1 MNSNMQEINLELIH
15 LNECTFNNI
24 SILEKIL
31 NQLNSAVAAKE
42 LEWVANSEAHANEIK
57 SNLQKHLQ
65 TDYGDDIKKVLDS
78 FLDYYA
84 FAKSVST
91 KLINSNYSYENIS
104 EDTELLVKKYN
115 NIYEMFNALRLNI
128 KDKIAQNMNS
138 IYENSNSI
146 ISNGSYI
153 FILWFSISISVTFF
167 ISRDFKFRI
176 NQIVQETREIASGDA
191 DFNKRLCIV
200 SYDELGDV
208 TKSINLFINK
218 LHQEH
223 EELVK
228 AKKELKS
235 LYVLD
240 SLTKLYNRVKI
251 DEIIDTELQRI
262 NRYTNNSVFSIIL
275 IDIDHFKSINDTYG
289 HLAGDSVLE
298 EFALILKN
306 NARATDYVG
315 RWGGEEFII
324 ICVETDTHGS
334 MAVAEKLRTAID
346 KFDFT
351 TVGHKTASF
360 GVASSTKGIDAK
372 TILDNAD
379 KALYKA
385 KNSGRNQVV
394 NYSELP

>member
-1 MNSNMQEINLELIH
+1 MQEINAELIH
-15 LNECTFNNI
+15 LHECTFNNI
-24 SILEKIL
+24 SLLEQIL
-31 NQLNSAVAAKE
+31 NELNSAVVAKE
-42 LEWVANSEAHANEIK
+42 LDWIANSDIYANEIK
-57 SNLQKHLQ
+57 TNLEKHFA
-65 TDYGDDIKKVLDS
+65 TDYGDDIKRVLNS
-78 FLDYYA
+78 FQDYYIT
-84 FAKSVST
+84 AKKVST
-91 KLINSNYSYENIS
+91 KLINSNYNYENINS
-104 EDTELLVKKYN
+104 DTALLVKKYN
-115 NIYEMFNALRLNI
+115 NIYELFNNLKLKL
-128 KDKIAQNMNS
+128 KDKIEQNMNS
-138 IYENSNSI
+138 IYENSNSV

-153 FILWFSISISVTFF
+153 FILWLSVSIIVTVYISQ
-167 ISRDFKFRI
+167 DFKFRI
-176 NQIVQETREIASGDA
+176 NQIVEETRQIASGDA

-223 EELVK
+223 EELVATK
-228 AKKELKS
+228 EELKS

-251 DEIIDTELQRI
+251 DEIIDIEIQRI
-262 NRYTNNSVFSIIL
+262 NRYINNSVFSIII
-275 IDIDHFKSINDTYG
+275 IDIDHFKSINDTHG
-289 HLAGDSVLE
+289 HLVGDTVLE

-324 ICVETDTHGS
+324 ICIETDANGAMS
-334 MAVAEKLRTAID
+334 VAEKLRTSIE

-379 KALYKA
+379 KALYRA
-385 KNSGRNQVV
+385 KNNGRNQVI
-394 NYSELP
+394 NYSNLL